1 MKIGNQNFSS
11 KSPLFV
17 AEISGNHAGD
27 LNILKKTIVAAI
39 KSGANAIKLQTYTPE
54 DLTIKSNNKTNLQDK
69 SYRKIL
75 FLLNELSNAWWQ
87 HLENKSNR
95 RSKKP
100 KLLAILCQR
109 YLIMIEH
116 YEYYVTSYSK

>member
-1 MKIGNQNFSS
+1 MILFSLAVLEQAYHKKINKHIKKMKIGNQNFSS

-54 DLTIKSNNKTNLQDK
+54 DLTIKSNKKDFLVEGSKNKW
-69 SYRKIL
+69 
-75 FLLNELSNAWWQ
+75 E
-87 HLENKSNR
+87 
-95 RSKKP
+95 KKYLY
-100 KLLAILCQR
+100 KL
-109 YLIMIEH
+109 
-116 YEYYVTSYSK
+116 YEKGQTPIKWMERNI